1 MSNELAIAL
10 LFAIMIIGM
19 LMGHHLAFVLMAA
32 GFIVGVL
39 AMGSSYLPF
48 YMNRLWG
55 IMINWEMIAVPMFLL
70 MGNLLSLSGV
80 ADGLFDALYKLMGR
94 LNGGIAAAVVIVS
107 AIFAACTGVIA
118 ASVTTMAILSM
129 PVMLKYNYNKKLA
142 AGTVMAGG
150 TLGILI
156 PPSIMLIL
164 FGTYSNV
171 SVGRLFVA
179 AVIPGILLAA
189 LYAIYI
195 LIRCYR
201 RPEDGPAMS
210 NVELAGF
217 SKPQIIK
224 EALYNLVPPVLLI
237 IGVLGSIFAGVA
249 TPTEAA
255 GVGAFV
261 ALIMIIAY
269 KRFTWKAFK
278 ASLLDTSKGTAMV
291 LMLVMGANFFTGTFI
306 GCGGDDMVRDLLFSL
321 GSDNKWIIFF
331 IMMFIIFIL
340 GMFIDWIGIAMIC
353 LPIFVPI
360 AIELG
365 FNPLWFLMM
374 SAINMQTAFL
384 TPPFGY
390 AIFYLRAVVPEIT
403 VAELCQSVPV
413 FIGLQL
419 LGLLLCAIFPELITW
434 LPNLV
439 VR

>member
-1 MSNELAIAL
+1 MSDTLAVML
-10 LFAIMIIGM
+10 LFTIMLIGM

-39 AMGSSYLPF
+39 TMGPSYLPF

-55 IMINWEMIAVPMFLL
+55 VMINWEMIAVPMFLL

-107 AIFAACTGVIA
+107 AVFAACTGVIA

-129 PVMLKYNYNKKLA
+129 PIMLKYNYNKKLA

-171 SVGRLFVA
+171 SVGRLFIA
-179 AVIPGILLAA
+179 AVAPGILLAI
-189 LYAIYI
+189 LYAVYI

-201 RPEDGPAMS
+201 HPEDGPAMS
-210 NVELAGF
+210 DVELASF

-224 EALYNLVPPVLLI
+224 EVLYNLVPPVLLI

-291 LMLVMGANFFTGTFI
+291 LMLVVGANFFTGTFI

-365 FNPLWFLMM
+365 FNPLWFLTMC
-374 SAINMQTAFL
+374 AINMQTAFL